1 MVLERVHMFA
11 FGREHVLEQIAWM
24 HANLKTV
31 VKTSPKSVTL
41 KKNKTENCE
50 HEWVNT
56 GSEQQAY
63 LTTCAAT
70 LIERKPS

>member
-41 KKNKTENCE
+41 KKK
-50 HEWVNT
+50 
-56 GSEQQAY
+56 
-63 LTTCAAT
+63 
-70 LIERKPS
+70 